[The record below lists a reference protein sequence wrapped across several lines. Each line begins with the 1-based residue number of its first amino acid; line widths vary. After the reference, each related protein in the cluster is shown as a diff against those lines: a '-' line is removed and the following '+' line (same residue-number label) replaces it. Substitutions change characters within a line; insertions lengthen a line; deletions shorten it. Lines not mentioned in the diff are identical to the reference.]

1 MTQAST
7 SLMARFVAAV
17 RCRRSMARA
26 LVAASAWLLIGVAC
40 TWCEACIECVINL
53 RYPIRY
59 NTYRDGILG
68 REVGQFAILPFVDAR
83 VASGHPETPPPWP
96 AYLGGREVQAAQER
110 YASGMSGPVASVLDG
125 WQARWA
131 SIYVSSTGNQPVM
144 EDGSPIWTD
153 VTALRYGW
161 PLRCWS
167 AWHLEL
173 RASPTARPLPGL
185 LRLGFEHDNQQP
197 LLGIPAG
204 WYTTGPDAWP
214 ANAPIRPRLLPVI
227 PTVHLLIP
235 SASVHAGLAWLVIRG
250 PWVFRRW
257 RRRRA
262 GRCERCGYDRAG
274 LPDQSTHCPE
284 CGGPAPGPPP
294 ARVGKD
300 CAPSSPADPARAPA
314 GSGE

>member
-1 MTQAST
+1 MVT
-7 SLMARFVAAV
+7 RFVAAA
-17 RCRRSMARA
+17 RCRRSAARA
-26 LVAASAWLLIGVAC
+26 LTVASVWLLIGVAG

-96 AYLGGREVQAAQER
+96 AYLGGPDVQAAQKR
-110 YASGMSGPVASVLDG
+110 YARGMSGPIASILDG

-131 SIYVSSTGNQPVM
+131 SVYVSSTGTQPVM

-204 WYTTGPDAWP
+204 WYTTGSDGWP
-214 ANAPIRPRLLPVI
+214 ANARIRPRLLPVI
-227 PTVHLLIP
+227 PTIHLLLP
-235 SASVHAGLAWLVIRG
+235 SAIVHAGLAWLVIRG

-262 GRCERCGYDRAG
+262 GRCQWCGYNRAG
-274 LPDQSTHCPE
+274 LPDPAALCPE
-284 CGGPAPGPPP
+284 CGGAAPEQAPTRPLAVAEDPPS
-294 ARVGKD
+294 A
-300 CAPSSPADPARAPA
+300 APSRAPA
-314 GSGE
+314 APGE